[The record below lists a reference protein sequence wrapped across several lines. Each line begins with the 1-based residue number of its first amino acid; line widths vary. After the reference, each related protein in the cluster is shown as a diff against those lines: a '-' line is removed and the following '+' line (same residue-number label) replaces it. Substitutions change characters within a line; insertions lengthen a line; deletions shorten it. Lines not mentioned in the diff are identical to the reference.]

1 MSLLRRLFKRTPAP
15 RIIVEHRPAVELSQ
29 YVIEL
34 QQPDGRRSVYWL
46 PLRDGGHVKSFVFR
60 GEICEYMTEGPSAV
74 RCAHRT
80 ARHLWRKRNDPS
92 AKGTADERVDHRP

>member
-1 MSLLRRLFKRTPAP
+1 AMSLLRRLFKRKSSP
-15 RIIVEHRPAVELSQ
+15 RTVEHRPGIELSP

-74 RCAHRT
+74 RCAQRT
-80 ARHLWRKRNDPS
+80 ARHLWGEQDDPS
-92 AKGTADERVDHRP
+92 TNRCAGQERG

>member
-1 MSLLRRLFKRTPAP
+1 MSLLRRLFIKRKPEP
-15 RIIVEHRPAVELSQ
+15 RIIVEHRPAVEFSP

-34 QQPDGRRSVYWL
+34 KQPDGRRSVYWM

-74 RCAHRT
+74 RCAQRT
-80 ARHLWRKRNDPS
+80 ARHLGRETK
-92 AKGTADERVDHRP
+92 